1 MLNRFDLTS
10 FAKVRVV
17 FKTLLVQVAL
27 LCAIL
32 FIVWGAQRLY
42 ALVDPVVFPDPVA
55 VPDSASLTE
64 NEKGKILVDA
74 VTHQLRRELDSPLGW
89 SINDIVFNRY
99 LIDNRAYRQYGV
111 YHATKAL
118 IDLYSMHIAKI
129 GSSGRESE
137 FLYNARLNS
146 FAINPRKFWFP
157 AAEKSYRQGLAL
169 VEKYKK
175 SLDDGTGV
183 YNARTDDLYLA
194 LGVVIGEN
202 MLGYAIGLLEDAQ
215 NLPFDTLDNRIYEV
229 QGIVLVA
236 RDFVHTLY
244 GLYPDLM
251 AKNNAENMN
260 AAMKDM
266 NAICTYNPL
275 YITSDLNSG
284 ELVLSHL
291 IFARNRLMD
300 IRNSLRV

>member
-1 MLNRFDLTS
+1 MPNRFDLTS

-215 NLPFDTLDNRIYEV
+215 NLPFY
-229 QGIVLVA
+229 A
-236 RDFVHTLY
+236 
-244 GLYPDLM
+244 
-251 AKNNAENMN
+251 
-260 AAMKDM
+260 
-266 NAICTYNPL
+266 
-275 YITSDLNSG
+275 
-284 ELVLSHL
+284 LSPPPG
-291 IFARNRLMD
+291 
-300 IRNSLRV
+300 S

>member
-175 SLDDGTGV
+175 SLD
-183 YNARTDDLYLA
+183 
-194 LGVVIGEN
+194 
-202 MLGYAIGLLEDAQ
+202 GLLEDAQ
-215 NLPFDTLDNRIYEV
+215 NLPFYTLDNRIYEV